1 MHAVPSLF
9 LRALALRSSIVDG
22 DTGGAAAASPVD
34 GSAGDAP
41 ANQPAAPVATDE
53 HPSHQW
59 LDEIEAEVGAWFIH
73 STTAQRIRSLVGK
86 ARAHLPGRDAT

>member
-1 MHAVPSLF
+1 MHAVHSL
-9 LRALALRSSIVDG
+9 LRAFALRSSIVDG
-22 DTGGAAAASPVD
+22 DTGGAAASPAVAGTADDSPADKRAAS
-34 GSAGDAP
+34 
-41 ANQPAAPVATDE
+41 ATSNE

-86 ARAHLPGRDAT
+86 ARSHLPGRDAT